1 MLDYYKI
8 PSFLMKC
15 VTKKYDWQKFN
26 PELVRAYAYAGE
38 YTDQLLE
45 QLERVYGKE
54 SIEYKR
60 YKRSSERQ
68 KRTKEWFNN
77 FDFFEIKLKPL
88 KIRDNKPKQKGVDV
102 QMAVDLVSHAYLNN
116 YDVAIICS
124 GDADLLESVNLVK
137 ALGKRVIIVSKTGT
151 SKEGESVLAA
161 AMKKDADSVIDIG
174 KFTEEDF
181 GEFTH
186 LFKPKNEPAKAL

>member
-68 KRTKEWFNN
+68 KERKNGSTTLIF
-77 FDFFEIKLKPL
+77 L
-88 KIRDNKPKQKGVDV
+88 R
-102 QMAVDLVSHAYLNN
+102 LNWN
-116 YDVAIICS
+116 
-124 GDADLLESVNLVK
+124 
-137 ALGKRVIIVSKTGT
+137 
-151 SKEGESVLAA
+151 
-161 AMKKDADSVIDIG
+161 
-174 KFTEEDF
+174 
-181 GEFTH
+181 
-186 LFKPKNEPAKAL
+186 P